1 MSTMVKEMSRGGTVP
16 GLALIETVQPAYRL
30 REGDLAE
37 FGARLGLLTER
48 QCDVLRRVVR
58 GDPNKVIALDLG
70 ISQRTVEKH
79 REGIMRKLR
88 VRSLAAL
95 VSMIVLYQTY
105 SLRTQ

>member
-1 MSTMVKEMSRGGTVP
+1 MKELPRAETMPS
-16 GLALIETVQPAYRL
+16 LALIETVQPAHRL

-79 REGIMRKLR
+79 REGIMRKLG

-95 VSMIVLYQTY
+95 VSMIVLYQTQ
-105 SLRTQ
+105 SLRRQ